1 MSSIIT
7 NEVQTKN
14 ALGEWIENAIK
25 DEFIEY
31 YEYNVFKCWD
41 NDPDKRPDIQKVF
54 GRLSAMSEKKEHLL
68 EEIPVTTNNDIDV
81 TLAHSNSM
89 NSNNLSLLLKF
100 DQLVEGY
107 DEDSESKGNEK
118 QEPTNEGSY
127 DLNSADNSTENN
139 ENYDEDSESNGNE
152 KQEPNNEGSYD
163 LNSSDNST
171 ANNENE
177 KQEPTNEGSYD
188 LNSSD
193 DSTEN
198 NENEHD
204 LASLSDELY
213 DYLFDQIDDEYEDLV
228 EEITNIANKLFR
240 KSIKKDDALSMYFL
254 ANSYESAWD
263 QDQAMFWYK
272 KAAKNGSPEA
282 KERLYELYET
292 LFA

>member
-1 MSSIIT
+1 
-7 NEVQTKN
+7 
-14 ALGEWIENAIK
+14 
-25 DEFIEY
+25 
-31 YEYNVFKCWD
+31 CWD
-41 NDPDKRPDIQKVF
+41 NDPDKRPDIQQVF
-54 GRLSAMSEKKEHLL
+54 GRLSAMGEKKEHLL

-152 KQEPNNEGSYD
+152 KQEP
-163 LNSSDNST
+163 
-171 ANNENE
+171 
-177 KQEPTNEGSYD
+177 TNEGSYD

-193 DSTEN
+193 DSTANNVNEKQEPTNEGSNDLNSSDDSTEN
-198 NENEHD
+198 SENEHD

-228 EEITNIANKLFR
+228 EEITNIVTENDTTLEEMFEWLEQHQTNSRFICLLGFFYYNGMVVDLNYVKANKLFR

-254 ANSYESAWD
+254 ANSYESAWGCEINVELS
-263 QDQAMFWYK
+263 MKYYE
-272 KAAKNGSPEA
+272 KAANNGN
-282 KERLYELYET
+282 
-292 LFA
+292 